1 MKLAVTVLASILFAC
16 PVTTAKPVNP
26 SLTTSAESSTSAV
39 TPNAQATSLFDL
51 SQPSLEVMNLLE
63 EYAQSKED
71 YKEAEK
77 VYDLVHSTKSD
88 RKQLVK
94 QLREEYQELLDKY
107 QEGDGSKY
115 KDESEKL
122 EKEEDILID
131 LLQRR
136 AGAAYFSLYERLS
149 NIKSQ
154 LVKHLFGKN
163 WIHRPVNDYFNLI
176 ESDPKFTKII
186 DSFHISISSQ
196 QSISQQASTSGTR
209 SSSQHHESPSSSN
222 EIPTVE
228 LTETFSNI
236 QEAVFTFFSQLF

>member
-16 PVTTAKPVNP
+16 SVTTATPVNP

-136 AGAAYFSLYERLS
+136 AGAAYFSLYERL
-149 NIKSQ
+149 K
-154 LVKHLFGKN
+154 
-163 WIHRPVNDYFNLI
+163 
-176 ESDPKFTKII
+176 SDPKFTKII